1 MRYLVTIDG
10 TERAIDVQITEAG
23 TVDVSV
29 DGAKVDADAIRI
41 PGGVSLRIDGKVF
54 DLVVGGSDQAKQVA
68 AGARRAIAEVE
79 SERARARRARRG
91 AAGTG
96 EKEIRSPM
104 PGRVVKILVAEGD
117 EVEAEQPIIVVEA
130 MKMENELR
138 ASAAGKVKAI
148 EVSEGQAVEGD
159 VVLVRFE

>member
-10 TERAIDVQITEAG
+10 TERAIDVQITDAG

-29 DGAKVDADAIRI
+29 DGAKVDADAVRI
-41 PGGVSLRIDGKVF
+41 PGGVSLRIDGRVF
-54 DLVVGGSDQAKQVA
+54 DLVVGGSAENKQVA
-68 AGARRAIAEVE
+68 AGSRRTIAAVE

-91 AAGTG
+91 GAGAG

-117 EVEAEQPIIVVEA
+117 EVEAEQPVIVVEA

-138 ASAAGKVKAI
+138 ATAAGKVKTI
-148 EVSEGQAVEGD
+148 EVTEGQAVEGE